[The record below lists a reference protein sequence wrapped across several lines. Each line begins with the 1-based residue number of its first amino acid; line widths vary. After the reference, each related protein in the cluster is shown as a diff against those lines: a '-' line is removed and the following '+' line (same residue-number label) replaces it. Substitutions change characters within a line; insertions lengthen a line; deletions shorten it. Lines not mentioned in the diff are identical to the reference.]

1 MHTFMHIT
9 VGSELK
15 VGGGG
20 GAGTYKHVS
29 VAILNVYPMY
39 MFAKKQRGYG
49 LVSREFV
56 VK

>member
-20 GAGTYKHVS
+20 WNLQTRS